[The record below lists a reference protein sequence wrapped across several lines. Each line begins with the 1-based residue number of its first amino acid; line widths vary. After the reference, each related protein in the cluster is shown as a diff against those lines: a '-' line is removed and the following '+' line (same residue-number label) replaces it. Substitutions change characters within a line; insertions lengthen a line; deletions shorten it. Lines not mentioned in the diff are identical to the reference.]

1 MATTWVCPVR
11 SQRRGSA
18 RSMATTWGLFLL
30 RCYCSSTIAV
40 LMSHSGRSNVSG
52 S

>member
-1 MATTWVCPVR
+1 M
-11 SQRRGSA
+11 QRVVWPDDRNDVGLP